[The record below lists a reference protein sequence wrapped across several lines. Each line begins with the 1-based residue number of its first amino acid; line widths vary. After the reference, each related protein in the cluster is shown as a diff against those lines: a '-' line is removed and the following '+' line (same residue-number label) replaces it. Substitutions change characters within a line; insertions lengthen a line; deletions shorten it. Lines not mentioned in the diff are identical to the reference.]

1 MPLLTGLG
9 VERDVGTPDE
19 ADLFRA
25 LFDHAPDAMLVAD
38 ESGRCVAANGAA
50 CAYLK
55 LPRGHI
61 IGLHAVELMA
71 GAASE
76 ACVWQR
82 FLHEGRCYHM
92 SIVREW
98 RHVDGAR
105 PPTPPLHVTERA
117 QIESALVQTDGNVTK
132 AARILGIDRRT
143 LQRRINPR

>member
-1 MPLLTGLG
+1 M
-9 VERDVGTPDE
+9 VGTL
-19 ADLFRA
+19 AGSDLFRA
-25 LFDHAPDAMLVAD
+25 LFDHAPDAMIVAD

-55 LPRGHI
+55 LPLAHI
-61 IGLHAVELMA
+61 VGLHVAELLSSGPA
-71 GAASE
+71 PE

-82 FLHEGRCYHM
+82 FVYQGRCYHL

-98 RHVDGAR
+98 RHSDGAR

-117 QIESALVQTDGNVTK
+117 QIELALAQTDGNVTK
-132 AARILGIDRRT
+132 AARLLGIDRRT